1 MGNVWHEKAECLI
14 KQKILNKAK
23 ILLFFLIILQKPEIN
38 GMYLWRFID
47 PQCHFIFT

>member
-23 ILLFFLIILQKPEIN
+23 ILLFFLIILQKNLKIMECTY
-38 GMYLWRFID
+38 GGS
-47 PQCHFIFT
+47 